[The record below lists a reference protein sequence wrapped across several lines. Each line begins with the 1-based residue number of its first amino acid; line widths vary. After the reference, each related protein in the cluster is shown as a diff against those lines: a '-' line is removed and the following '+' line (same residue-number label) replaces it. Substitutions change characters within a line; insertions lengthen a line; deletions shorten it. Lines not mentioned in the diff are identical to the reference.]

1 MSKVTVF
8 GPLVLDKSTG
18 PFELADANLRFL
30 KLSSQAAPVNSK
42 VFDKR
47 SRLAFWFSPLI
58 VSGRAWVL
66 IVILRST
73 DPERPLSVLPLSP
86 AATILPLTVISLI
99 LLSWSAATNSLQLDT
114 SFWASTATVDEADV
128 AALVSRRVRLARLES
143 SELDD
148 FWVLSDEFSW
158 LSVWLTLSE
167 WFSTDDSETDSS
179 DSFAVSAC
187 VFAVS
192 PVDASAEV
200 VTLGVKS
207 SVADADVSADAE
219 TTDVGSVCCVAVVE
233 VVTKLLESS
242 PVTDASGVTGVSV
255 LASSSACAP
264 CAANSAVP
272 KSTEQ
277 TPIEYFLKEKRWRR
291 LKKSFIS

>member
-1 MSKVTVF
+1 M
-8 GPLVLDKSTG
+8 
-18 PFELADANLRFL
+18 
-30 KLSSQAAPVNSK
+30 
-42 VFDKR
+42 
-47 SRLAFWFSPLI
+47 
-58 VSGRAWVL
+58 L

-114 SFWASTATVDEADV
+114 SFWASTATVDEADA
-128 AALVSRRVRLARLES
+128 AALVSRRVRLERLES

-167 WFSTDDSETDSS
+167 WFSTDDSETDSL

-187 VFAVS
+187 VFVVS

-207 SVADADVSADAE
+207 SVADGSVDAE
-219 TTDVGSVCCVAVVE
+219 TTDVGSVCCAVVVE

-242 PVTDASGVTGVSV
+242 PVTDSSGVTGVSV